1 MEKVGKA
8 RKAGTLDDLQKVLTD
23 LGLDQNTIRNLK
35 ALAIERKDKA
45 HHIRLWRPHKTD
57 IMNSMGRKVGEKLYW
72 TQTGWLVKSQI
83 EAYLKKGFQ
92 LEPPKGV
99 LVPYNYMFVETN
111 MSTMVAKSKRAS
123 EVFDVKEDEKPR
135 EVGVYRPDGKMTL
148 EEAKD
153 SLSEAKFQD
162 WVKKHVLKGLKN
174 IKKD

>member
-1 MEKVGKA
+1 MGK
-8 RKAGTLDDLQKVLTD
+8 LDDLQKVLAD
-23 LGLDQNTIRNLK
+23 FGLDQDTIRNLK

-57 IMNSMGRKVGEKLYW
+57 IMNSMGKKIAEKLYW

-92 LEPPKGV
+92 LEPPKGA
-99 LVPYNYMFVETN
+99 LVPFGYTFVETN
-111 MSTMVAKSKRAS
+111 MRTMEKTTKRAS
-123 EVFDVKEDEKPR
+123 EVYDVIEDEERKDF
-135 EVGVYRPDGKMTL
+135 GIYRPDGKITM

-153 SLSEAKFQD
+153 TLSKVKFQA
-162 WVKKHVLKGLKN
+162 WVKKYVLKGLKN

>member
-1 MEKVGKA
+1 MGK
-8 RKAGTLDDLQKVLTD
+8 LDDLQKVLAD
-23 LGLDQNTIRNLK
+23 FGLDQNTIRNLK

-45 HHIRLWRPHKTD
+45 HHLRLWRPHKTD
-57 IMNSMGRKVGEKLYW
+57 IMNFEGRKIGEKLYW

-92 LEPPKGV
+92 LEPPKGA
-99 LVPYNYMFVETN
+99 LVPFGYTFVETDLK
-111 MSTMVAKSKRAS
+111 TMTHIRKRAI

-135 EVGVYRPDGKMTL
+135 EIGVYRPDGKMTL

-153 SLSEAKFQD
+153 TLSKVKFQA
-162 WVKKHVLKGLKN
+162 WVKKYVLKGLTN